1 MEEFT
6 RAERRALEGHFSNH
20 DRAVFAIT
28 TPSQADRGAL
38 MSRYSRT
45 SKSMR
50 RVFLDEFA
58 RDASRGERFYER
70 VLGEYGDDS
79 VAELGGAQAA
89 VEGVSNIAVKKMQDR
104 RIGLSFLEKSTR
116 YVRWD
121 AKEGG
126 RYRFLREPRI
136 MGSSLAGEYEGAC
149 EASFEA
155 YSDLFEPVLDRVL
168 SSSPLEDMTFRNSET
183 GRLAKFGRLG
193 GDDARAAQ
201 AAHRRASTAKALDLL
216 RGLLPASA
224 LTNVG
229 ITGNGRAFEYLITVL
244 RGSGLDEERSVGEQL
259 YSEMG
264 RVIGPFVRRSDG
276 PRGRAARAY
285 LGSVADSAR
294 AWAGRGAGRPKP
306 GAYVR
311 LSGCEPESAALDSVV
326 SALLY
331 EHSEESY
338 RQVRARVRAMPRPS
352 KARMI
357 SRLAAARGNRRH
369 RPPRAFE
376 AAQYSF
382 DVVSSFGAFR
392 DLHRHRLLTMHR
404 QLLTARLGYAVPRGV
419 IEAGGEGRFR
429 ECMRGT
435 ASVYERLR
443 AKMPEQ
449 AQYVVN
455 LAFNYRYMMRMN
467 LREAAHLIELRTTQQ
482 GHEEYRGV
490 AGAMHEH
497 VRRAHPALSRI
508 IKFADPG
515 AFRLGRLEAEKRGEY
530 KKRAA
535 ARRPATGKKRRA

>member
-6 RAERRALEGHFSNH
+6 RAEQRALGGHFSNH
-20 DRAVFAIT
+20 DRSVFAIT

-58 RDASRGERFYER
+58 DDASRGEKFYER

-89 VEGVSNIAVKKMQDR
+89 VEGISNIAVKKIQDR

-121 AKEGG
+121 TKEDGK
-126 RYRFLREPRI
+126 YRFLREPRI
-136 MGSSLAGEYEGAC
+136 AESPFADEYEDAC
-149 EASFEA
+149 NASFEA
-155 YSDLFEPVLDRVL
+155 YSDLLEPVLEYVERSNPVDGIK
-168 SSSPLEDMTFRNSET
+168 FRDSET
-183 GRLAKFGRLG
+183 GKEVEFGRLNAA
-193 GDDARAAQ
+193 DARAAQ
-201 AAHRRASTAKALDLL
+201 GAHRRASTAKALDLL
-216 RGLLPASA
+216 RGLLPAST

-244 RGSGLDEERSVGEQL
+244 RSSKLDEERAVGEQL
-259 YSEMG
+259 YAELG
-264 RVIGPFVRRSDG
+264 RVIGPFVKRSGG
-276 PRGRAARAY
+276 PHGRAACAY
-285 LGSVADSAR
+285 LDAAARKCRAR
-294 AWAGRGAGRPKP
+294 ARRAAATPGRGEARVVLASCPPEP
-306 GAYVR
+306 G
-311 LSGCEPESAALDSVV
+311 ALDSVV

-331 EHSEESY
+331 EHSEDSY
-338 RQVRARVRAMPRPS
+338 LQIRKRVRAMTRAS

-357 SRLAAARGNRRH
+357 SEIAALRGNRRH

-376 AAQYSF
+376 AVEYSF

-404 QLLTARLGYAVPRGV
+404 QLLTARLGYSVPRGV
-419 IEAGGEGRFR
+419 TEAGGEERFR

-435 ASVYERLR
+435 KSVYERLR

-455 LAFNYRYMMRMN
+455 LAFNYRYTMRMN
-467 LREAAHLIELRTTQQ
+467 LREATHLIELRTTQQ
-482 GHEEYRGV
+482 GHDEYRGV
-490 AGAMHEH
+490 AGRMHEL
-497 VRRAHPALSRI
+497 VRAAHPSLSRI

-515 AFRLGRLEAEKRGEY
+515 AARLGRLEAEKRGEY
-530 KKRAA
+530 KRRAA
-535 ARRPATGKKRRA
+535 GR

>member
-6 RAERRALEGHFSNH
+6 RAEQRALEGHFSNH
-20 DRAVFAIT
+20 DRPVFAIT

-45 SKSMR
+45 AKSMR

-58 RDASRGERFYER
+58 GDASRGEKFYER

-89 VEGVSNIAVKKMQDR
+89 VEGISNIAVKKMQDR

-121 AKEGG
+121 TKEDGK
-126 RYRFLREPRI
+126 YRFLREPRI
-136 MGSSLAGEYEGAC
+136 AESPLANEYEDAC
-149 EASFEA
+149 NASFDA
-155 YSDLFEPVLDRVL
+155 YSDSLEPVLEHVER
-168 SSSPLEDMTFRNSET
+168 SSPVDDMKFKSSET
-183 GRLAKFGRLG
+183 GREVKFGRLSAE
-193 GDDARAAQ
+193 DARAAE
-201 AAHRRASTAKALDLL
+201 AAHRRASMAKALDLL

-229 ITGNGRAFEYLITVL
+229 VTGNGRAFEYLITVL
-244 RGSGLDEERSVGEQL
+244 RGSRLDEERAVGEQL
-259 YSEMG
+259 YSELG
-264 RVIGPFVRRSDG
+264 RVIGPFVKRSDG
-276 PRGRAARAY
+276 PHGRAARAY
-285 LGSVADSAR
+285 L
-294 AWAGRGAGRPKP
+294 
-306 GAYVR
+306 
-311 LSGCEPESAALDSVV
+311 ESAAQKCRARARRASSAPGRAGARVSLAGYPPERGALDAVV

-331 EHSEESY
+331 EHSEEPY
-338 RQVRARVRAMPRPS
+338 RQVNKRVRAMTRAS

-357 SRLAAARGNRRH
+357 SELAALRGSRRH

-376 AAQYSF
+376 CVEYSF

-404 QLLTARLGYAVPRGV
+404 QLLTARLGYDVPRGV
-419 IEAGGEGRFR
+419 AEAGCEKRFR
-429 ECMRGT
+429 ECMRDT
-435 ASVYERLR
+435 KSVYERLR
-443 AKMPEQ
+443 ARMPEQ

-467 LREAAHLIELRTTQQ
+467 LREATHLVELRTTQQ
-482 GHEEYRGV
+482 GHDEYRGV
-490 AGAMHEH
+490 AGRMHEL
-497 VRRAHPALSRI
+497 VREAHPALSRI

-515 AFRLGRLEAEKRGEY
+515 AARLGRLEAEKKGEY
-530 KKRAA
+530 KRRAA
-535 ARRPATGKKRRA
+535 GR